1 MRFWRA
7 LCLVLFLSLQFS
19 WAAVAGYCQHQSDLS
34 PAHFGHHV
42 HDHGAAEAALALSA
56 KSVDA
61 ADEGAGALG
70 VDADCVACHAACA
83 SALPW
88 CHDLSPPRKASVAVA
103 YHPVRWPAPPGQGLD
118 RPQWL
123 LPA

>member
-1 MRFWRA
+1 MRSWRV

-19 WAAVAGYCQHQSDLS
+19 WAAVAGYCQHQSDLA
-34 PAHFGHHV
+34 PTHFGHHE
-42 HDHGAAEAALALSA
+42 HDHGPTESPTPLSA
-56 KSVDA
+56 KVA
-61 ADEGAGALG
+61 ADGDGTGAPG

-88 CHDLSPPRKASVAVA
+88 CPELSPLRRASAAVA
-103 YHPVRWPAPPGQGLD
+103 YHPVRWPAPPGQRLD

>member
-1 MRFWRA
+1 MRSWRV

-19 WAAVAGYCQHQSDLS
+19 WAAVAGYCQHQSDLA
-34 PAHFGHHV
+34 PAHFGHHE
-42 HDHGAAEAALALSA
+42 HEHGAAEAQAQVSADVLDALAA
-56 KSVDA
+56 P
-61 ADEGAGALG
+61 G

-88 CHDLSPPRKASVAVA
+88 HFNLTQPPGASAAVA